1 MCVCMCVCVRVCAWR
16 GGYVFARGDYF
27 RQFYSHRFSKKENS
41 YKSNQTAFVVIYLN
55 TRFPY
60 TVVRTRIS

>member
-1 MCVCMCVCVRVCAWR
+1 MCVVCVCACVCVE